1 MSTFKI
7 VIARE
12 CPVYGASRDDQ
23 EEQYQILDALYRHN
37 MYEARSA
44 HARVQR
50 RILIEIG
57 LVAQHQRTHEGLQYP
72 ERKNRLQ
79 YPQSC
84 LSSRATSV

>member
-1 MSTFKI
+1 MSTSEI
-7 VIARE
+7 VISQE
-12 CPVYGASRDDQ
+12 CPIYGAFRYNQD
-23 EEQYQILDALYRHN
+23 EQYQMLDTLYRHH

-44 HARVQR
+44 HARVER